1 MSGYRTPESGR
12 ARAAAM
18 GARADIA
25 AATRVV
31 ARRALDGLDTTP
43 QDVMH
48 IAMLAARYQN
58 GTISTAGPDA
68 ARDMANARAY
78 ASLLLR
84 RVMQERPSLAKRVSL
99 T

>member
-1 MSGYRTPESGR
+1 
-12 ARAAAM
+12 
-18 GARADIA
+18 
-25 AATRVV
+25 
-31 ARRALDGLDTTP
+31 
-43 QDVMH
+43 MH

-84 RVMQERPSLAKRVSL
+84 RVMQERPSLAKRVRL